1 MKFYLKKLLH
11 QNQLSMSLSFLCI
24 ATYFKGNEFLKSCKE
39 AGNQV
44 YLLTEKKLEHKPWV
58 RECLDEIFF
67 IETPE
72 SGSLDLENVSKGLAY
87 TMRSKKIDR
96 IVALDDF
103 DVEKGAYL
111 RETFR
116 IPGMGQTT
124 ARYFRDKLA
133 MRMKAAEAGLR
144 VPAFTALFNDVEVTA
159 FADSVTYPVVIKPR
173 GEASTSGIRKV
184 NNRHELWEVVHQLGD
199 KRHEYLAEQ
208 FKPGTVYHVDALTY
222 KGDVIFNWASE
233 YLNTPLEVAH
243 GGGIFRSVTVP
254 FESHESRA
262 LLAFNEQLLKAFG
275 LEYSASHSEFIHCH
289 EDGEFYFLETASRVG
304 GAYLAEMVEAASGIN
319 LWREWARLE
328 TAEARGLIYTLP
340 EIKPSYSGIVI
351 SLINQDW
358 PDMTGYERPELYWKM
373 NEKYHIGLIVRDVNR
388 EKVLKILEGYTLK
401 IHNELH
407 AAAPVQ
413 DKPTH

>member
-1 MKFYLKKLLH
+1 
-11 QNQLSMSLSFLCI
+11 MSLSFLCI

-58 RECLDEIFF
+58 REFIDEIFF
-67 IETPE
+67 VETPE
-72 SGSLDLENVSKGLAY
+72 NGVLNLEELVKGLAH
-87 TMRSKKIDR
+87 TMRSRKIDR

-103 DVEKGAYL
+103 DVEKGAFL

-144 VPAFTALFNDVEVTA
+144 IPAFTALFNDVEVTA

-173 GEASTSGIRKV
+173 GEASTSGIKKV
-184 NNRHELWEVVHQLGD
+184 YNRHELWEAVHALGER
-199 KRHEYLAEQ
+199 RHEYLAEQ
-208 FKPGTVYHVDALTY
+208 FKPGHVYHVDALTY
-222 KGDVIFNWASE
+222 QGKVIFNWASQ
-233 YLNTPLEVAH
+233 YLDTPMEVAH

-254 FESHESRA
+254 FDSPESKA
-262 LLAFNEQLLKAFG
+262 LLAFNEELLQAFG

-289 EDGEFYFLETASRVG
+289 EDGQYYFLETASRVG
-304 GAYLAEMVEAASGIN
+304 GAHLAEMVEAASGIN
-319 LWREWARLE
+319 LWREWARME
-328 TAEARGLIYTLP
+328 TAVAGKLTYTLP
-340 EIKPSYSGIVI
+340 EIQPNYSGIVI
-351 SLINQDW
+351 SLINQAR
-358 PDMTGYERPELYWKM
+358 PDLSSYDRPEVYWKM
-373 NEKYHIGLIVRDVNR
+373 DEEYHIGLIVNDLSR
-388 EKVLKILEGYTLK
+388 EKVLAILEEYTLK
-401 IHNELH
+401 IYHELH
-407 AAAPVQ
+407 ASAPLR